1 MYEVC
6 LQIVTPDQLNKLPLK
21 TILHHFNVE
30 QSNLALFIDLFEHQA
45 KKSNLESDELV
56 INLLA
61 LLPLE
66 IAVNFM

>member
-6 LQIVTPDQLNKLPLK
+6 FQIVTTDQLNKLPLK

-30 QSNLALFIDLFEHQA
+30 QSNIALFIDLFEQQA

-56 INLLA
+56 IY
-61 LLPLE
+61 
-66 IAVNFM
+66 